1 MVGRKTSPRCANCR
15 QRKIKCDLLEPSC
28 SQCIR
33 SQWQCPGYDT
43 HSRFHAYEKDHA
55 GSSGS
60 STPSLDSGRKARLAN
75 NYSTAERK
83 HGVATS
89 VVNPVSA
96 ADRLRVEFVFK
107 VTQKAVAARFVVIPE
122 HQLLKHIP
130 RRVGHSQALDDAVK
144 CICSTGN
151 NHCSPDTMP
160 AAVYSEALCSLQ
172 EALKDLDQSPTSETL
187 AAAVLLQMFEHSVD
201 HSELRWLIH
210 ANGVIKMLE
219 MRGPTQIRS
228 ELDYCILHAQV
239 GNIFF
244 NAIRSCTS
252 CFLAEPHW
260 LSTLEHAMSDA
271 RCGEDALNEEW
282 SAMII
287 IGIRMPGLVY
297 LYEQLRPNSSGVP
310 PMLPPQR
317 ATEAQCNMEPRGLVQ
332 DLCEV
337 RHGLAAWR
345 ERYQI
350 EQKESLPRI
359 RHASQLAV
367 NVFSTMV
374 EYMLD
379 TVHNDGTQL
388 DSVFHISSPVFIQN
402 SAQTSKLAA
411 IAKEELRALIQ
422 EDTTAAMQT
431 CTLLRMMLTR
441 VLEAPLSHGSK
452 PSALKATID
461 DLYNHLNTQ

>member
-1 MVGRKTSPRCANCR
+1 MAPVNVN
-15 QRKIKCDLLEPSC
+15 L
-28 SQCIR
+28 
-33 SQWQCPGYDT
+33 
-43 HSRFHAYEKDHA
+43 
-55 GSSGS
+55 
-60 STPSLDSGRKARLAN
+60 
-75 NYSTAERK
+75 
-83 HGVATS
+83 VS
-89 VVNPVSA
+89 V

-107 VTQKAVAARFVVIPE
+107 VTQKAVTARFVIMPE

-130 RRVGHSQALDDAVK
+130 QRVGHSQALDNAVK
-144 CICSTGN
+144 CICSTGGS
-151 NHCSPDTMP
+151 HGSPETMP
-160 AAVYSEALCSLQ
+160 AAIYSEALCSLQ
-172 EALKDLDQSPTSETL
+172 EALKDPDKSPTSETL

-282 SAMII
+282 SAMIL

-297 LYEQLRPNSSGVP
+297 LYEQLRPNSSGSP
-310 PMLPPQR
+310 RMLPPQR
-317 ATEAQCNMEPRGLVQ
+317 TTEAQCYMERRGLVQ
-332 DLCEV
+332 DLCEL
-337 RHGLAAWR
+337 RHGLAAWQ

-350 EQKESLPRI
+350 EQKESPPRV
-359 RHASQLAV
+359 RHASRLAV
-367 NVFSTMV
+367 NVFSTMID
-374 EYMLD
+374 YMLD
-379 TVHNDGTQL
+379 SLYNDAQSEPGS
-388 DSVFHISSPVFIQN
+388 DISSPIFTQN
-402 SAQTSKLAA
+402 AAHTSKLAA
-411 IAKEELRALIQ
+411 IAKAGLRALIQ

-431 CTLLRMMLTR
+431 CILLRMMLTR
-441 VLEAPLSHGSK
+441 VLEAALSHSSK
-452 PSALKATID
+452 PSDLKATID
-461 DLYNHLNTQ
+461 DLHNYLNTQ